1 MMFLYGLFHISLTA
15 LPAILREVY
24 KERPG
29 VGGLNYIA
37 LSIGITGAS
46 QTTAAVTGKVYAKLK
61 EKYETGKSEFRLCVS
76 VL

>member
-1 MMFLYGLFHISLTA
+1 MMFLYGLLHIFLKA
-15 LPAILREVY
+15 LPAIFREVY